1 MVSVWPLLPL
11 LRRHTSVETPS
22 EPDIST
28 ASLWKALVFC
38 PIALTYA
45 AACWNSTSESFTS
58 RIKACR
64 CRTSADITSRKRG
77 SGACSI
83 SLSTALVTESGPSMI
98 MLMSPGGHSARY
110 IRRPN

>member
-1 MVSVWPLLPL
+1 MVSVAPWLPL

-28 ASLWKALVFC
+28 ASLWNELEFC
-38 PIALTYA
+38 PIELTMA
-45 AACWNSTSESFTS
+45 QAWWNSSSESFTS
-58 RIKACR
+58 RTKACR

-77 SGACSI
+77 SGARSI

-98 MLMSPGGHSARY
+98 MVCLPAAAPPDIVLG
-110 IRRPN
+110 